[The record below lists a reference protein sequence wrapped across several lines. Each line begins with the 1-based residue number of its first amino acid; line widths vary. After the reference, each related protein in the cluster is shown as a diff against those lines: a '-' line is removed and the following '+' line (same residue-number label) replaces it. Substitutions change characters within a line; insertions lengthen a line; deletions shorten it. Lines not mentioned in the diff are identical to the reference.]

1 MRTTFLI
8 VPLLLS
14 AAPALAQAG
23 PTQPETNEVQRVL
36 RDPATVDKLTNTM
49 RAMSDAFLN
58 PPAGVVEA
66 AIDGRKATPAEKRMA
81 VRDLAR
87 QDDPNFDRNFQRQIA
102 QARPMIE
109 HGMNALSTALPAM
122 TQALQQAGKAI
133 ERAAANMPDPTYPK
147 R

>member
-1 MRTTFLI
+1 MRTTLLI
-8 VPLLLS
+8 IPLLLS
-14 AAPALAQAG
+14 ATPALAQAG
-23 PTQPETNEVQRVL
+23 PTPQETSEVQRVL

-58 PPAGVVEA
+58 LPVGEVEA
-66 AIDGRKATPAEKRMA
+66 AIDGRKATPAEKRLT
-81 VRDLAR
+81 VRDRAR
-87 QDDPNFDRNFQRQIA
+87 QDDPNFDRNFQSQIA

-109 HGMNALSTALPAM
+109 NGINALSSALPAM
-122 TQALQQAGKAI
+122 TQALQQASKAI